1 MYRLL
6 CVTAHPD
13 DEASSFGGALLQ
25 ARERGYD
32 TFVLCMTAGEAATHR
47 GAATNDE
54 GLKEI
59 RRSEFA
65 AACTHL
71 KVTEG
76 IMLDYPDA
84 KLDRQIFFEAVGD
97 LSRWIRKLRPQVVL
111 TFGPE
116 GGVTAHPDHSMAGI
130 FATAAFHWAART
142 NRYADQF
149 YEGLK
154 AHQAQKLYYATA
166 DLGLEGRQPVSLA
179 PATTAIDVGTAYLEK
194 KIEAFRLHQ
203 SQEPLFELFENY
215 ARKRGTRE
223 LYHLAATS
231 TPLELR
237 GMETDLWE
245 NVMDY

>member
-32 TFVLCMTAGEAATHR
+32 TFVLCMTAGEAATQR
-47 GAATNDE
+47 GGAATDE
-54 GLKEI
+54 ELKDL
-59 RRSEFA
+59 RRREFA
-65 AACTHL
+65 AACKHL

-76 IMLDYPDA
+76 DVLDYPDG

-97 LSRWIRKLRPQVVL
+97 LSRWIRKLRPQVIL

-149 YEGLK
+149 YEGVK
-154 AHQAQKLYYATA
+154 AHQAQKLYYATS

-179 PATTAIDVGTAYLEK
+179 PATTSIDIGMVYLEK
-194 KIEAFRLHQ
+194 KIEAFRMHH
-203 SQEPLFELFENY
+203 SQEPLFELFENH
-215 ARKRGTRE
+215 ARNRGPRE

-231 TPLELR
+231 VPHELHE
-237 GMETDLWE
+237 METDLWQ
-245 NVMDY
+245 NVTDI

>member
-6 CVTAHPD
+6 CITAHPD
-13 DEASSFGGALLQ
+13 DEASSFGGVLLQ

-47 GAATNDE
+47 GAAANDE
-54 GLKEI
+54 ELKQI
-59 RRSEFA
+59 RSREFA
-65 AACTHL
+65 AACKHL

-76 IMLDYPDA
+76 IVLDYPDG

-97 LSRWIRKLRPQVVL
+97 LSRRIRQLRPQVII
-111 TFGPE
+111 TFGAE

-149 YEGLK
+149 YEGVK
-154 AHQAQKLYYATA
+154 AHQAQKLYYATS
-166 DLGLEGRQPVSLA
+166 DMGLDGRQPVSLA
-179 PATTAIDVGTAYLEK
+179 PATTVIDIGAAYLDR
-194 KIEAFRLHQ
+194 KIEAFRMHQ
-203 SQEPLFELFENY
+203 SQEQLFEMFESH
-215 ARKRGTRE
+215 ARKRGPRE

-231 TPLELR
+231 TAFELR
-237 GMETDLWE
+237 AMETDLWE
-245 NVMDY
+245 DVADI

>member
-47 GAATNDE
+47 GAAATDE
-54 GLKEI
+54 ELKEI
-59 RRSEFA
+59 RRKEFA
-65 AACTHL
+65 AACKHL

-76 IMLDYPDA
+76 NVLDYPDG

-97 LSRWIRKLRPQVVL
+97 LCRWVRRLRPQVIV

-142 NRYADQF
+142 NRFADQF
-149 YEGLK
+149 YEGVK
-154 AHQAQKLYYATA
+154 AHQAQKLYYATS
-166 DLGLEGRQPVSLA
+166 DLGLDERQPVSLA
-179 PATTAIDVGTAYLEK
+179 PVTTSIDVGAAYLER
-194 KIEAFRLHQ
+194 KIEAFRMHH
-203 SQEPLFELFENY
+203 SQEQLFEMFENY
-215 ARKRGTRE
+215 ARKRGPRE

-237 GMETDLWE
+237 EMETDLWE
-245 NVMDY
+245 NVMDI

>member
-76 IMLDYPDA
+76 IVLDYPDA

-179 PATTAIDVGTAYLEK
+179 PATIAIDVGTAYLEK

>member
-194 KIEAFRLHQ
+194 KIEAFSLHQ